1 MIHSKD
7 IVLNNLLCD
16 TIRKLD
22 HDLFL
27 GFNPFIHGRGQ
38 LHNYVD
44 KDLSYGYTLSFDGP
58 LNLCLTFLL

>member
-27 GFNPFIHGRGQ
+27 GFNPFIHF
-38 LHNYVD
+38 
-44 KDLSYGYTLSFDGP
+44 SYGYTFGFDGP
-58 LNLCLTFLL
+58 LNLGLTF